1 MSRPASSTPRMK
13 RRLLLAAA
21 LFVAS
26 TAFLHAQDEE
36 APPSFVRRF
45 EGTLGK
51 NLGITLFFTEREI
64 GESGFSYDAAY
75 HYHKSGLPI
84 PLVHDAEAEGFQFR
98 EIAGYT
104 PEGEEQITGSWSITM
119 EEDRISGT
127 WTAPDGKKKLPIA
140 LKESYP
146 AGTVKVERL
155 KIDFSYS
162 ELIGSTRRGRQMD
175 VTFLRVRDKKAQA
188 LNSRLA
194 QLARNSIDPDGKLPA
209 TPEALT
215 KHLRDQVR
223 GEMEADQNY
232 ISSQSED
239 FRVCMNES
247 GFLTVENASYAF
259 EGGAHGNHASS
270 YHTLDITTGKALKLA
285 DLVEPGFEEKWAAL
299 GRTEILKSHGQ
310 KPDASLKDAGLFE
323 DKLELNE
330 NWFLVPGGIGFS
342 YAPYEIG
349 PYALG
354 SIEFILPWKDV
365 IDDLKPGTKVHE
377 MAAKLVGK
385 AKE

>member
-1 MSRPASSTPRMK
+1 MPWPAPSTPRMK
-13 RRLLLAAA
+13 RRLFLLGAA
-21 LFVAS
+21 LFVTIAL
-26 TAFLHAQDEE
+26 LHAQDEE
-36 APPSFVRRF
+36 AAPSLVRRF

-51 NLGITLFFTEREI
+51 NLGITLLFTEREI
-64 GESGFSYDAAY
+64 SESGFLYDAAY

-84 PLVHDAEAEGFQFR
+84 SLVHDEAAEGFQFR

-104 PEGEEQITGSWSITM
+104 PEGEEQITGRWSITM
-119 EEDRISGT
+119 EDDRITGT

-146 AGTVKVERL
+146 AGTAKVERL
-155 KIDFSYS
+155 KIDFSYI
-162 ELIGSTRRGRQMD
+162 EQIGTTRRGSQMD

-194 QLARNSIDPDGKLPA
+194 LLARNSIDRDGKLPA

-223 GEMEADQNY
+223 GEKEADQNY

-259 EGGAHGNHASS
+259 EGGAHGHHGSG
-270 YHTLDITTGKALKLA
+270 YHTLDIATGKELKLA
-285 DLVEPGFEEKWAAL
+285 DLMKPGFEEKWAAL
-299 GRTEILKSHGQ
+299 GRSEILRSRGQ
-310 KPDASLKDAGLFE
+310 KPEASLKEAGLFD

-342 YAPYEIG
+342 YSPYEIAA
-349 PYALG
+349 YAMG
-354 SIEFILPWKDV
+354 SIEFTLPWKDI
-365 IDDLKPGTKVHE
+365 IDDLKPGTKVHDI
-377 MAAKLVGK
+377 ATKLVGK
-385 AKE
+385 VKE

>member
-1 MSRPASSTPRMK
+1 MK

-36 APPSFVRRF
+36 SPPVLVRRF
-45 EGTLGK
+45 DGTLGK
-51 NLGITLFFTEREI
+51 NLGITLLFTEREI
-64 GESGFSYDAAY
+64 GESGFLYDAAY

-84 PLVHDAEAEGFQFR
+84 SLVHDTEAEGFQFS
-98 EIAGYT
+98 EVAGYT
-104 PEGEEQITGSWSITM
+104 AEGEEQVTGRWSITM

-127 WTAPDGKKKLPIA
+127 WTSPDGKKKLPIA
-140 LKESYP
+140 LKEGYP
-146 AGTVKVERL
+146 AGSVKVERL
-155 KIDFSYS
+155 KIDFSYT
-162 ELIGSTRRGRQMD
+162 EQIGGTRRGKQMD
-175 VTFLRVRDKKAQA
+175 VTFFRVRDKKSQE
-188 LNSRLA
+188 LSSRLA

-223 GEMEADQNY
+223 GELEADQNY
-232 ISSQSED
+232 LSSQSED
-239 FRVCMNES
+239 FRVIMNES
-247 GFLTVENASYAF
+247 GFLTVENASSTY

-270 YHTLDITTGKALKLA
+270 YHTLDIATGKALKLA
-285 DLVEPGFEEKWAAL
+285 DLVQPGYEEKWAAL
-299 GRTEILKSHGQ
+299 GRAEILKTYGQ
-310 KPDASLKDAGLFE
+310 KPDASLRDAGLFD

-354 SIEFILPWKDV
+354 EVQFILPWKDI
-365 IDDLKPGTKVHE
+365 IDDLKPGTKVHG
-377 MAAKLVGK
+377 MATKLVGK

>member
-1 MSRPASSTPRMK
+1 MK
-13 RRLLLAAA
+13 RRFLLAS

-36 APPSFVRRF
+36 SPPSLVRRF

-51 NLGITLFFTEREI
+51 NLGITMLFTEREI
-64 GESGFSYDAAY
+64 GESGLSYDASY

-84 PLVHDAEAEGFQFR
+84 PLVYDEQAGAFEFR

-104 PEGEEQITGSWSITM
+104 AEGEEQVTGRWSIAM
-119 EEDRISGT
+119 EDDRISGT
-127 WTAPDGKKKLPIA
+127 WTSPDGKKKLPIT

-155 KIDFSYS
+155 KIDFSYN
-162 ELIGSTRRGRQMD
+162 ELVGSMRRGRQMD

-188 LNSRLA
+188 LSSRLA
-194 QLARNSIDPDGKLPA
+194 QFARNSIDPDGKLPA

-239 FRVCMNES
+239 FRVIMNES
-247 GFLTVENASYAF
+247 GFLTVENASSTY

-270 YHTLDITTGKALKLA
+270 YHTVEIATGKALKLT
-285 DLVEPGFEEKWAAL
+285 DLVEPGFEEKWATL
-299 GRTEILKSHGQ
+299 GRVEILKSHGQ

-354 SIEFILPWKDV
+354 EVLFVLPWKDI

-377 MAAKLVGK
+377 IAVKLAGK

>member
-1 MSRPASSTPRMK
+1 
-13 RRLLLAAA
+13 
-21 LFVAS
+21 
-26 TAFLHAQDEE
+26 
-36 APPSFVRRF
+36 
-45 EGTLGK
+45 
-51 NLGITLFFTEREI
+51 
-64 GESGFSYDAAY
+64 
-75 HYHKSGLPI
+75 
-84 PLVHDAEAEGFQFR
+84 
-98 EIAGYT
+98 
-104 PEGEEQITGSWSITM
+104 
-119 EEDRISGT
+119 
-127 WTAPDGKKKLPIA
+127 

-162 ELIGSTRRGRQMD
+162 EQIGSMRRGRQMD

-188 LNSRLA
+188 LSSRLA

-239 FRVCMNES
+239 FRVIMNES
-247 GFLTVENASYAF
+247 GYLTVENASSTY

-270 YHTLDITTGKALKLA
+270 YHTLEIATGKALKLA

-299 GRTEILKSHGQ
+299 GRVEILKSHGQ

-330 NWFLVPGGIGFS
+330 NWLLVPGGIGFS

-354 SIEFILPWKDV
+354 EVLFVLPWKDI

-377 MAAKLVGK
+377 IAAKIAGK

>member
-1 MSRPASSTPRMK
+1 MK

-21 LFVAS
+21 LFVTTTS
-26 TAFLHAQDEE
+26 LHAQDEE

-64 GESGFSYDAAY
+64 SESGFLYDAAY
-75 HYHKSGLPI
+75 HYHKSGLTI

-98 EIAGYT
+98 EIAGYS
-104 PEGEEQITGSWSITM
+104 PEGEEQITGRWSITM
-119 EEDRISGT
+119 EEDRITGT

-146 AGTVKVERL
+146 VGTVKVERL
-155 KIDFSYS
+155 KIDFSYI
-162 ELIGSTRRGRQMD
+162 EQIGTTRRGNQMD

-188 LNSRLA
+188 LSSRLA

-259 EGGAHGNHASS
+259 EGGAHGNHGSG
-270 YHTLDITTGKALKLA
+270 YHTLDIATGKELKLA
-285 DLVEPGFEEKWAAL
+285 DLVKPGFEEKWAAL
-299 GRTEILKSHGQ
+299 GRAEILRSRGQ
-310 KPDASLKDAGLFE
+310 KPEASLKEAGLF
-323 DKLELNE
+323 DDNLELNE

-342 YAPYEIG
+342 YSPYEIAA
-349 PYALG
+349 YAMG
-354 SIEFILPWKDV
+354 SIEFTLPWKDI
-365 IDDLKPGTKVHE
+365 IDDLKPGTKVHDI
-377 MAAKLVGK
+377 ATKLVGK

>member
-1 MSRPASSTPRMK
+1 MG
-13 RRLLLAAA
+13 
-21 LFVAS
+21 
-26 TAFLHAQDEE
+26 
-36 APPSFVRRF
+36 FVRRF

-51 NLGITLFFTEREI
+51 NLGITLLFTEREI
-64 GESGFSYDAAY
+64 SVSGFLYDAAY

-84 PLVHDAEAEGFQFR
+84 SLVQDTEAEGFHFR

-104 PEGEEQITGSWSITM
+104 PEGEEQITGRWSITK
-119 EEDRISGT
+119 EDDRITGT

-155 KIDFSYS
+155 KIDFSYI
-162 ELIGSTRRGRQMD
+162 EKIGTTRRGSQMH

-215 KHLRDQVR
+215 KHLRDQVH
-223 GEMEADQNY
+223 GDMEADQNY

-259 EGGAHGNHASS
+259 EGGAHGNHGSG
-270 YHTLDITTGKALKLA
+270 YHTLDIATGKELKLA
-285 DLVEPGFEEKWAAL
+285 DLVKPGFEEKWAAL
-299 GRTEILKSHGQ
+299 GRAEILRSRGQ
-310 KPDASLKDAGLFE
+310 KPDASLKEAGLFD

-342 YAPYEIG
+342 YSPYEIAA
-349 PYALG
+349 YAMG
-354 SIEFILPWKDV
+354 SIGFILPWKDI

-377 MAAKLVGK
+377 IATTFVGK

>member
-1 MSRPASSTPRMK
+1 MPWPAPSTPRMK

-21 LFVAS
+21 LLVTTAS
-26 TAFLHAQDEE
+26 LHAQDEE
-36 APPSFVRRF
+36 TPPSFVRRF

-64 GESGFSYDAAY
+64 SESGFLYDAAY
-75 HYHKSGLPI
+75 QYHKSGLPI

-104 PEGEEQITGSWSITM
+104 PEGEEQITGRWSITM
-119 EEDRISGT
+119 EEDRITGT

-146 AGTVKVERL
+146 AGSVKVERL
-155 KIDFSYS
+155 KIDFSYI
-162 ELIGSTRRGRQMD
+162 EQIGTTRRGSQMD

-188 LNSRLA
+188 LSSRLA
-194 QLARNSIDPDGKLPA
+194 LLARNSIDPDDKLPA

-215 KHLRDQVR
+215 KYLRDQVR
-223 GEMEADQNY
+223 AEMEADQNY
-232 ISSQSED
+232 ISSHSED
-239 FRVCMNES
+239 FRVIMNES
-247 GFLTVENASYAF
+247 GFLTVENASSAF
-259 EGGAHGNHASS
+259 EGGAHGNHGSG
-270 YHTLDITTGKALKLA
+270 YHTLDIATGKELKLA
-285 DLVEPGFEEKWAAL
+285 DLVKPGFEEKWAAL
-299 GRTEILKSHGQ
+299 GRAEILKSHGQ
-310 KPDASLKDAGLFE
+310 KPEASLKEAGLFD

-342 YAPYEIG
+342 YSPYEIAA
-349 PYALG
+349 YAMG
-354 SIEFILPWKDV
+354 SIEFTLPWKDI

-377 MAAKLVGK
+377 IATKLVGK
-385 AKE
+385 SKE

>member
-1 MSRPASSTPRMK
+1 MPWPAPSTPRMK
-13 RRLLLAAA
+13 RRLFLLAAA
-21 LFVAS
+21 LCITTAS
-26 TAFLHAQDEE
+26 LHAQDEE
-36 APPSFVRRF
+36 TPPSLVRRF

-64 GESGFSYDAAY
+64 SESGFLYDAAY

-104 PEGEEQITGSWSITM
+104 PEGEEQVTGRWSITM
-119 EEDRISGT
+119 EDDRITGT

-146 AGTVKVERL
+146 AGSVKVERL
-155 KIDFSYS
+155 KIDFSYI
-162 ELIGSTRRGRQMD
+162 EQIGTTRRGNQMD

-188 LNSRLA
+188 LSSRLA

-232 ISSQSED
+232 SSSQSED
-239 FRVCMNES
+239 FRVVMNES

-259 EGGAHGNHASS
+259 EGGAHGNHGSG
-270 YHTLDITTGKALKLA
+270 YHCLDIATGKELKLA
-285 DLVEPGFEEKWAAL
+285 DLVKPGFEEKWAAF
-299 GRTEILKSHGQ
+299 GRAEILKSHGQ
-310 KPDASLKDAGLFE
+310 KPDASLKEAGLFD

-342 YAPYEIG
+342 YSPYEVAA
-349 PYALG
+349 YAMG
-354 SIEFILPWKDV
+354 SIEFILPWKDI
-365 IDDLKPGTKVHE
+365 IDDLKPGTKVHDI
-377 MAAKLVGK
+377 ATKLVGK

>member
-1 MSRPASSTPRMK
+1 MLRPASSAPRMK

-21 LFVAS
+21 LLVTIAS
-26 TAFLHAQDEE
+26 LHAQDEE
-36 APPSFVRRF
+36 APPSFVRHF

-64 GESGFSYDAAY
+64 SESGFLYDAAY

-84 PLVHDAEAEGFQFR
+84 SLVHDAEAEGFQFR

-104 PEGEEQITGSWSITM
+104 SEGEEQITGRWSITM
-119 EEDRISGT
+119 EEDRITGT

-146 AGTVKVERL
+146 VGTVKVERL
-155 KIDFSYS
+155 KIDFSYI
-162 ELIGSTRRGRQMD
+162 EQIGTTRRGNQMD

-259 EGGAHGNHASS
+259 EGGAHGNHGSG
-270 YHTLDITTGKALKLA
+270 YHTLDIATGKELKLA
-285 DLVEPGFEEKWAAL
+285 DLVKPGFEEKWAAL
-299 GRTEILKSHGQ
+299 GRAEILRSRGQ
-310 KPDASLKDAGLFE
+310 KPEASLKEAGLF
-323 DKLELNE
+323 DDNLELNE

-342 YAPYEIG
+342 YSPYEIAA
-349 PYALG
+349 YAMG
-354 SIEFILPWKDV
+354 SIEFTLPWKDI
-365 IDDLKPGTKVHE
+365 IDDLKPGTKVQDI
-377 MAAKLVGK
+377 ATKLVGK

>member
-1 MSRPASSTPRMK
+1 MVRPVASTPRMK

-21 LFVAS
+21 LFIATAS
-26 TAFLHAQDEE
+26 LHAQDEE
-36 APPSFVRRF
+36 APPSLVRRF

-64 GESGFSYDAAY
+64 SASGFHYDAAY
-75 HYHKSGLPI
+75 HDHKSGLPI
-84 PLVHDAEAEGFQFR
+84 PLEQDAEAEGFQFR

-104 PEGEEQITGSWSITM
+104 PEGEEQVTGRWSITM
-119 EEDRISGT
+119 EDDRITGT

-155 KIDFSYS
+155 KIDFSYI
-162 ELIGSTRRGRQMD
+162 EQIGTTRRGSQMD

-209 TPEALT
+209 TPEALI

-239 FRVCMNES
+239 FRVIMNES

-259 EGGAHGNHASS
+259 EGGAHGNHGSG
-270 YHTLDITTGKALKLA
+270 YHTLDIATGKELKLT
-285 DLVEPGFEEKWAAL
+285 DLVKPGFEEKWAAL
-299 GRTEILKSHGQ
+299 GRVEILKSHGQ
-310 KPDASLKDAGLFE
+310 KPDASLKEAGLFD

-342 YAPYEIG
+342 YSPYEIAA
-349 PYALG
+349 YAMG
-354 SIEFILPWKDV
+354 SIEFILPWKDI
-365 IDDLKPGTKVHE
+365 IDDL
-377 MAAKLVGK
+377 
-385 AKE
+385 